1 MDKLKSNYEKQV
13 LLARE
18 LFLKYDQEKMKEKFH
33 LQSDEGYLYLPF
45 LDESYRIS
53 RQDGRIEKRICG
65 IYGQD
70 GRIEKQICEFS
81 GQDGRNE
88 KQSSGDYA
96 VCMDYNVVMTIYDI
110 LCCSRGHPVLSGEW
124 CRLSSLQ
131 VTGSSPSTELVTG
144 RYAKKFSGRAKQLR
158 QACEALHGEFRS
170 VPASAD
176 ACYQIPLFPF
186 FSVILQF
193 WDGDEEFAP
202 RIVILWDKNALQF
215 LHFETLY
222 YAMGHLLERLS
233 EASEKEKDGR

>member
-1 MDKLKSNYEKQV
+1 MDNLKSNYEKQV

-53 RQDGRIEKRICG
+53 RQDGRIEK
-65 IYGQD
+65 
-70 GRIEKQICEFS
+70 
-81 GQDGRNE
+81 
-88 KQSSGDYA
+88 QSSGDYA

-110 LCCSRGHPVLSGEW
+110 LCCSREHPVLSGEW

>member
-1 MDKLKSNYEKQV
+1 MDNLKSNYEKQV

-33 LQSDEGYLYLPF
+33 LQSDEAYLYLPF
-45 LDESYRIS
+45 LDESYRVS

-65 IYGQD
+65 I
-70 GRIEKQICEFS
+70 S
-81 GQDGRNE
+81 GQDGRTG

-110 LCCSRGHPVLSGEW
+110 LCCSREHPVLSGEW

-131 VTGSSPSTELVTG
+131 VTGSSPSAELFTG

-176 ACYQIPLFPF
+176 ACYHIPLFPF

-222 YAMGHLLERLS
+222 YAMGHLLERLEQLS
-233 EASEKEKDGR
+233 EA